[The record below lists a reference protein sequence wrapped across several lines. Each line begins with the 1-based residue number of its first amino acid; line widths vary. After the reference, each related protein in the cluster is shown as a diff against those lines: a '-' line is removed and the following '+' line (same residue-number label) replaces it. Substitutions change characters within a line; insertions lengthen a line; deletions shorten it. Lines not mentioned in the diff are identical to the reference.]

1 MDNRT
6 DEKWYNKEYGMD
18 IKKVLIFVGIVLI
31 IAAAFYT
38 YGALNSERRVPVL
51 PGEVILHGNTSFQ
64 YADEKVQKAGYIP
77 TGEVTKVGV
86 ATCQMYKSS
95 EAFGYKTKE
104 SELIVVAYGRTCF
117 MHYFTD
123 DSFSNNAENPGTTFN
138 TIQEELTSK
147 IGEAP
152 IVEES
157 ELHGKVWKWDLRN
170 KTEVDLFY
178 INDGVVLVMYIYKES

>member
-95 EAFGYKTKE
+95 EAFGYKTKG
-104 SELIVVAYGRTCF
+104 SETMFPNRHIMT
-117 MHYFTD
+117 
-123 DSFSNNAENPGTTFN
+123 
-138 TIQEELTSK
+138 QKK
-147 IGEAP
+147 IGRNEQFAQHLLDDAARKA
-152 IVEES
+152 E
-157 ELHGKVWKWDLRN
+157 DLR
-170 KTEVDLFY
+170 KETILAAKEEVLHLM
-178 INDGVVLVMYIYKES
+178 ITW

>member
-1 MDNRT
+1 MWHMAALALCIISQMT
-6 DEKWYNKEYGMD
+6 
-18 IKKVLIFVGIVLI
+18 VLV
-31 IAAAFYT
+31 
-38 YGALNSERRVPVL
+38 N
-51 PGEVILHGNTSFQ
+51 NT
-64 YADEKVQKAGYIP
+64 
-77 TGEVTKVGV
+77 
-86 ATCQMYKSS
+86 
-95 EAFGYKTKE
+95 
-104 SELIVVAYGRTCF
+104 
-117 MHYFTD
+117 
-123 DSFSNNAENPGTTFN
+123 ENPGTTFN